1 MQRAKKLRRM
11 LDRTVDR
18 IIQSYNRHGG
28 INHIKGP
35 TLPAR
40 SEITGTLES
49 LVSIIFPG
57 FFDTSDINPA
67 NLKYHVGAK
76 CEAVYQQLVDQINKC
91 FRYVCRNER
100 RCRPESLRCEFMKEK
115 ACLVRA
121 REITRALLQQ
131 LPEIRKTL
139 YADVHAAF
147 VGDPAAKSLDEI
159 ILAYPGLAA
168 ITVYRIAHVLWMKKV
183 PLLPRIMTE
192 HAHARTGIDIHP
204 GAVIG
209 KHFMIDH
216 GTGVVIGETT
226 EIGKHVR
233 IYQGVPLG
241 ALSVPHHVEAFRW
254 KKRHPTIE
262 DNVTIYSGAT
272 ILGGKTVIG
281 RGAVIGGNVWI
292 TKSVPPFTRVMFEP
306 PAMTMQRRVAQP
318 AAGRKRAKKRRS

>member
-1 MQRAKKLRRM
+1 MPNGEKLREM
-11 LDRTVDR
+11 LDRTVSR

-35 TLPAR
+35 TLPAQA
-40 SEITGTLES
+40 EIIETLES

-67 NLKYHVGAK
+67 NLKYHVGTK

-91 FRYVCRNER
+91 FRYFCKNES
-100 RCRPESLRCEFMKEK
+100 RCRPDSMRCAVRSEK
-115 ACLVRA
+115 SCLAKARA
-121 REITRALLQQ
+121 ISRALLTE
-131 LPEIRKTL
+131 LPELRRML
-139 YADVHAAF
+139 YNDVHASYR
-147 VGDPAAKSLDEI
+147 GDPAAKSLDEI
-159 ILAYPGLAA
+159 ILSYPGLAA
-168 ITVYRIAHVLWMKKV
+168 ITVYRIANVLWTKKV

-192 HAHARTGIDIHP
+192 YAHSRTGIDIHP
-204 GAVIG
+204 GATIG
-209 KHFMIDH
+209 EYFMIDH

-226 EIGKHVR
+226 KIGKHVR
-233 IYQGVPLG
+233 IYQGVTLG
-241 ALSVPHHVEAFRW
+241 ALSIPHHVEQYRW

-292 TKSVPPFTRVMFEP
+292 TRSVPANTRIIFEP
-306 PAMTMQRRVAQP
+306 PAFAMRQKKV
-318 AAGRKRAKKRRS
+318 KRET